1 MLELNFV
8 LFFFIFFVS
17 SLILVRRMPIASYR
31 SVNGKKRARNLFAH
45 SGCVDV
51 YQGTTLF
58 CIRKIF
64 FFFWSIWS
72 IDITKSSLRKNF
84 NRMKE
89 RFSIVSSIS
98 CVVVVRAHPS
108 DRAKLQIVMIKVK
121 NFMHSFMDFSTWFS
135 SLCSKSWCRFNDK
148 ICAMGFKLYTQT
160 HRLQRRFSLA
170 KVRKRW
176 KERRESCIFHR
187 LRLFFRLILCISSVE
202 YFFFFRCHSLL
213 NICANTIA
221 EERQD
226 IKMH

>member
-121 NFMHSFMDFSTWFS
+121 KT
-135 SLCSKSWCRFNDK
+135 
-148 ICAMGFKLYTQT
+148 
-160 HRLQRRFSLA
+160 
-170 KVRKRW
+170 
-176 KERRESCIFHR
+176 
-187 LRLFFRLILCISSVE
+187 LCIRLWIFQLDFHHSVQRVNVVLMIKYVRWVLNYTHKHTGSKE
-202 YFFFFRCHSLL
+202 DSLWQKWERDEKKDENLVFFIVFACFF
-213 NICANTIA
+213 
-221 EERQD
+221 D
-226 IKMH
+226 